1 MKKKL
6 FLSFFSVLAMMIV
19 FFVMPAQAKGKLVT
33 LGAGTYKVGEDI
45 KPGRYVITASSG
57 SGNVT
62 DSNDL
67 NIILGES
74 SDDEEG
80 QVDSYTTYL
89 PKGDKV
95 KIEGIES
102 TTFTPVK
109 KRKELTSLSAGT
121 WIVGKDIRPGTYTI
135 KCVQGSGNLTTDDG
149 DINEIIGT
157 TADSDEG
164 KVTKVRAH
172 LTKGQELSTDAEKIE
187 LIKK

>member
-67 NIILGES
+67 NIILGKARMMRR
-74 SDDEEG
+74 DKLIHI
-80 QVDSYTTYL
+80 QHIYL
-89 PKGDKV
+89 KG
-95 KIEGIES
+95 
-102 TTFTPVK
+102 
-109 KRKELTSLSAGT
+109 
-121 WIVGKDIRPGTYTI
+121 IR
-135 KCVQGSGNLTTDDG
+135 
-149 DINEIIGT
+149 
-157 TADSDEG
+157 
-164 KVTKVRAH
+164 
-172 LTKGQELSTDAEKIE
+172 
-187 LIKK
+187 